1 MTLDEA
7 IESMRAKISAASPG
21 AQVKVVK
28 MSDEEAR
35 LTVLA
40 PASDIQGIKEAT
52 FLPAMDFLNH
62 EGFDLQ
68 VQIYDQSAPPLTA

>member
-7 IESMRAKISAASPG
+7 IDSMRAKISAASPG

-40 PASDIQGIKEAT
+40 PAGDIQGIKDAT
-52 FLPAMDFLNH
+52 FLPAMDFLNN

>member
-7 IESMRAKISAASPG
+7 IDSMRAKISAASSG

-28 MSDEEAR
+28 MSAEEAR

-40 PASDIQGIKEAT
+40 PAADIQGIKEAT
-52 FLPAMDFLNH
+52 FMPAMDFLNN

>member
-1 MTLDEA
+1 MTLDQA
-7 IESMRAKISAASPG
+7 IESMRAKITAASPG

-40 PASDIQGIKEAT
+40 PAGDLQGIKEAT
-52 FLPAMDFLNH
+52 FMPAMDFLNN

-68 VQIYDQSAPPLTA
+68 VQVYDQAAPPLTA